1 MKQIHVRLNIN
12 FLSFNSTDPTNK
24 AVRVYNYHNKT
35 VKSALDIIGAMG
47 CETLGDIKPIKIM
60 RRTRP
65 NEVKSFAEH
74 FPNVEPGC
82 LLNGSGPERLQSLW
96 ND

>member
-1 MKQIHVRLNIN
+1 MKQIHVRPNIT
-12 FLSFNSTDPTNK
+12 FLSLNSTDPAIK
-24 AVRVYNYHNKT
+24 SVRVYNYHNKT

-47 CETLGDIKPIKIM
+47 CETLGDIKPSKIM

-65 NEVKSFAEH
+65 NEVKTFAEH

-82 LLNGSGPERLQSLW
+82 LLNGSGPEGLQSLW
-96 ND
+96 NN